1 MRNPRLSQSPDSGP
15 CPRRK
20 TPISRAYRRWQ
31 PWEDD
36 FLRSRY
42 ANTLACVIAAG
53 LDRTVRQVYA
63 RARALALRKS
73 EEFLGSAL
81 SGRMTRGSALG
92 RGSRFKPGQPAWNK
106 GKSGLTGTQEACRRT
121 QFKHGSKPHNWV
133 PVGSHRITSQ
143 GVLEV
148 KYSECRGSPSQRW
161 KPVARA
167 VWESAHGA
175 VPEGMC
181 IAFKPGRASTRL
193 EEITLDALECVDRGE
208 LLRRNGIHAM
218 AAELVEIVRLRA
230 TLTRVCN
237 DVSKRARPQVNQ
249 QEEALQA

>member
-1 MRNPRLSQSPDSGP
+1 MRNPRLARSPNPGSSA
-15 CPRRK
+15 RRK
-20 TPISRAYRRWQ
+20 GRVLRAYRRWQ
-31 PWEDD
+31 PWEDE

-63 RARALALRKS
+63 RARALELRKS

-81 SGRMTRGSALG
+81 SGRMTPASALG
-92 RGSRFKPGQPAWNK
+92 RGSRFKAGQTAWNK

-121 QFKHGSKPHNWV
+121 QFKPGSKPHNWV
-133 PVGSHRITSQ
+133 PVGSYRVTSQ

-148 KYSECRGSPSQRW
+148 KYSESQGSPSQRW

-175 VPEGMC
+175 VPDGMC

-218 AAELVEIVRLRA
+218 ATELVEIVRLRA

-237 DVSKRARPQVNQ
+237 QAVKKDRQHQPRQHK
-249 QEEALQA
+249 EAPA